1 MDSSTLLCR
10 TPTGD
15 SEVAVPASGLS
26 ITQRR
31 ILTLLDTPARL
42 GELPLGP
49 SIDAE
54 RLCREVHRLAQA
66 GLIASAAVV
75 ADPAGAANAAT
86 LGRLGAPRL
95 LRGVRVLVLT
105 LAVVALAWAGW
116 RFSAASSSI
125 DPRTPARAAA
135 KATVPSVAAPA
146 ATPEPPVIATRIL
159 RGDPS
164 DRYRDAPKDAQNS
177 TAAKATPSATH
188 AGAAAMSARARCAH
202 RSTKL
207 PSVRARCP

>member
-1 MDSSTLLCR
+1 MSRSAGRRNHPSFLSPVTHVDSSTLLCR

-54 RLCREVHRLAQA
+54 RLCREAHRLAQA

-75 ADPAGAANAAT
+75 ADPADAANAAT
-86 LGRLGAPRL
+86 LRRLGPPRL
-95 LRGVRVLVLT
+95 PRGVLVG
-105 LAVVALAWAGW
+105 GW
-116 RFSAASSSI
+116 NPGGRRPPGSSTI
-125 DPRTPARAAA
+125 G
-135 KATVPSVAAPA
+135 APGG
-146 ATPEPPVIATRIL
+146 P
-159 RGDPS
+159 
-164 DRYRDAPKDAQNS
+164 Q
-177 TAAKATPSATH
+177 
-188 AGAAAMSARARCAH
+188 
-202 RSTKL
+202 
-207 PSVRARCP
+207 